1 MEFTS
6 GQNSAP
12 GRQLGLDEWSAAVQI
27 LVTGRHME
35 VTDEVREFVLAK
47 AGKLSK
53 FYDRIHEIE
62 VVLDHESEEFSAELI
77 VRADQKHTFVAS
89 GTGPD
94 IIPLVDGIAEKIERQ
109 LKKLKEKRRN
119 HKGGMSAD
127 GVGTEG

>member
-1 MEFTS
+1 M
-6 GQNSAP
+6 
-12 GRQLGLDEWSAAVQI
+12 QI

-53 FYDRIHEIE
+53 YYDRIHEIE
-62 VVLDHESEEFSAELI
+62 VILDHESEEFTTEMI
-77 VRADQKHTFVAS
+77 VRADHKHTFVAS
-89 GTGPD
+89 GSGPE
-94 IIPLVDGIAEKIERQ
+94 IIPLIDAITEKLERQ

-119 HKGGMSAD
+119 HKGGLAAD

>member
-1 MEFTS
+1 ME
-6 GQNSAP
+6 
-12 GRQLGLDEWSAAVQI
+12 I

-35 VTDEVREFVLAK
+35 ITDDVREFLMAK

-62 VVLDHESEEFSAELI
+62 VILDHESAEFSAELI
-77 VRADQKHTFVAS
+77 VRADHKHTFVAS

-94 IIPLVDGIAEKIERQ
+94 IVPLVDGIAEKIERQ

-119 HKGGMSAD
+119 HKGGIAAD
-127 GVGTEG
+127 GIGTES